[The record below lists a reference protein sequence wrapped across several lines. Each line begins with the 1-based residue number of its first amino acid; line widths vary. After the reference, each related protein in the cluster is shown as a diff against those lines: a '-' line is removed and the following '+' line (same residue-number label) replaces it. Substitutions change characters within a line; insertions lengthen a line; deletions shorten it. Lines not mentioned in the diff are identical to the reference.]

1 MKNAMQN
8 PGPNRLTHPL
18 ETGKMC
24 FLRNEPTDLPQNK
37 WLPEIQHPRFAGF
50 FTPKPPI
57 SPGFAGFSRHP
68 IPASPRPTH
77 KAVKY
82 RTMLRRAPFL
92 LLLALP
98 LASQTLE
105 SNRLEFNRDIRPILA
120 DKCFICHGPDAA
132 TKKVPFRLDREA
144 FAKADLGSAASGKP
158 RHAIVEGNPAAS
170 ILLTRI
176 TTPNDAQ
183 RMPPKY
189 TQSTLS
195 PAEIETLRRWI
206 EQGAK
211 WELHWSLIAPK
222 PVTPPPASKAT
233 WPVNPIDN
241 FILARLDHDHLTPQ
255 PEAPRELLLRRA
267 TFDLTGLPPTPAELD
282 AFLNDKAPG
291 SASNKAFETAVDRLL
306 KSPRYGERMAA
317 RWLDAARYADTNGY
331 QYDGPRDMWRWRDW
345 VIQAFN
351 SNKPYNQFV
360 IEQLAGDLLP
370 GSGSGKP
377 TPDQILAT
385 GFNRN
390 HRINTEDGIVPEE
403 YFVEQVV
410 DRVETTSTVFM
421 GLTLGCARCH
431 NHKYDP
437 LLQKDFYQMFA
448 FFNSLPELGRGM
460 KYGNSPPLMP
470 APTTSQQHQ
479 LDALESKLATA
490 RATLAAREKEIRAA
504 QQIWT
509 ATLKPTRW
517 GPASGLVYT
526 PGPETLTLDGT
537 KPLNAGDIA
546 PFDIAD
552 PFTIA
557 TWLYAEVPQG
567 ATADGSIASR
577 MVDNPTGKG
586 YGVHLNKGHLH
597 FNMTSVWADDAIRV
611 ESEETL
617 SPGQWHHI
625 AVTVDGGRLATGVAA
640 TIDGKSAHL
649 RIENATLYRPLRN
662 AGAIFKDPFL
672 VGGGWGPERRFKG
685 KLEDLRV
692 YNRQL
697 DADELAALALRAP
710 LTDIAAKPE
719 ASRTP
724 AEAFALR
731 AAFLET
737 WGPAKPVAD
746 LKLELSALRRSL
758 PTVMVMQDLPTAR
771 PAFLLERGA
780 YDKPGEPVQ
789 RAVPSPLPQLAPDA
803 PRNRLGLAQWLVDG
817 KNPLTARVAVN
828 RLWQTIFGV
837 GLVKTTED
845 FGVQGE
851 TPSHPEL
858 LDWLATEFVRSGWDV
873 KHLVRLMVTSAAY
886 RQASTATP
894 DLAARDPENRLL
906 ARGPRVRLPAEAIRD
921 QALFAAGLLVEHVGG
936 PSVMPYQP
944 AGLWKETAMQD
955 MNYTQGHGDDLYRR
969 GLYTFWKR
977 TIAPPMMMNFDAAG
991 RETCVVRES
1000 RTDTPMQALN
1010 LMNDTTFI
1018 EAARALGQRMMQAT
1032 PDPVA
1037 RLRYGFRLL
1046 LSRYP
1051 TADETK
1057 ALQASL
1063 NYHRDYFQT
1072 RPAAATKLL
1081 EQGESK
1087 PDPKLAPQELA
1098 AYASIAS
1105 LMLNLDETVTKQ

>member
-1 MKNAMQN
+1 
-8 PGPNRLTHPL
+8 
-18 ETGKMC
+18 
-24 FLRNEPTDLPQNK
+24 
-37 WLPEIQHPRFAGF
+37 
-50 FTPKPPI
+50 
-57 SPGFAGFSRHP
+57 
-68 IPASPRPTH
+68 
-77 KAVKY
+77 
-82 RTMLRRAPFL
+82 MLCRAPL
-92 LLLALP
+92 LLILALP
-98 LASQTLE
+98 LASQTVE
-105 SNRLEFNRDIRPILA
+105 FNRLEFNRDVRPILA

-144 FAKADLGSAASGKP
+144 FAKADLGNGK
-158 RHAIVEGNPAAS
+158 HAIVEGNPAAS

-195 PAEIETLRRWI
+195 PTEIETLRRWI

-211 WELHWSLIAPK
+211 WESHWSLLPPK
-222 PVTPPPASKAT
+222 SVTPPTPSSATKA

-241 FILARLDHDHLTPQ
+241 FILARLDRENLGREHLAPQ
-255 PEAPRELLLRRA
+255 PAAPRELLLRRA

-282 AFLNDKAPG
+282 AFLNDKSPR
-291 SASNKAFETAVDRLL
+291 AFEATIDRLL

-331 QYDGPRDMWRWRDW
+331 QYDGPRDMFRWRDW
-345 VIQAFN
+345 VIDAFN
-351 SNKPYNQFV
+351 TNKPYNQFV
-360 IEQLAGDLLP
+360 VEQLAGDLLP
-370 GSGSGKP
+370 NP
-377 TPDQILAT
+377 TPSQILAT

-403 YFVEQVV
+403 YFVEQIV

-460 KYGNSPPLMP
+460 KYGNTPPLAP
-470 APTTSQQHQ
+470 APT
-479 LDALESKLATA
+479 
-490 RATLAAREKEIRAA
+490 AA
-504 QQIWT
+504 QQQQIT
-509 ATLKPTRW
+509 ALEAKIQNHRDRLRAAEPRLQTAQKLW
-517 GPASGLVYT
+517 ES
-526 PGPETLTLDGT
+526 TLTPTDRWSPPTGLIYNISTELDGKT
-537 KPLNAGDIA
+537 PLNAGDIA

-552 PFTIA
+552 PFTLS
-557 TWLYAEVPQG
+557 TWLFADEK
-567 ATADGSIASR
+567 ADGSIASR

-586 YGVHLNKGHLH
+586 YGLHLNKGHLH
-597 FNMTSVWADDAIRV
+597 FNLTSVWADDAIRL

-617 SPGQWHHI
+617 TPGQWHHI
-625 AVTVDGGRLATGVAA
+625 AVTVDGSRLATGVAA
-640 TIDGKSAHL
+640 RIDGKPARL

-662 AGAIFKDPFL
+662 AGAAFKEPFL

-685 KLEDLRV
+685 KLENLRV

-697 DADELAALALRAP
+697 KPEELDALAIRNPLSELAA
-710 LTDIAAKPE
+710 KPT
-719 ASRTP
+719 RTQT
-724 AEAFALR
+724 EAFILR

-737 WGPAKPVAD
+737 GRLTNSAAPDFQATAKELTA
-746 LKLELSALRRSL
+746 LELELDKLRRAL
-758 PTVMVMQDLPTAR
+758 PTVMVMQDLPTPR
-771 PAFLLERGA
+771 PAFLLVRGA
-780 YDKPGEPVQ
+780 YDKPGDPVQ
-789 RAVPSPLPQLAPDA
+789 REVPSPLPQLAPDA

-828 RLWQTIFGV
+828 RLWQTMFGI

-858 LDWLATEFVRSGWDV
+858 LDWLATEFVRSNWDV

-886 RQASTATP
+886 RQASTAP
-894 DLAARDPENRLL
+894 AELLVRDPENRLL

-921 QALFAAGLLVEHVGG
+921 QALFAAGLLTEHVGG
-936 PSVMPYQP
+936 PSTMPYQP

-955 MNYTQGHGDDLYRR
+955 MNYTQSHGDDLYRR
-969 GLYTFWKR
+969 GLYTYWKR

-1010 LMNDTTFI
+1010 LMNDVTFL
-1018 EAARALGQRMMQAT
+1018 EAARALGQRMMNTSADPAT
-1032 PDPVA
+1032 

-1051 TADETK
+1051 TPDETK
-1057 ALQASL
+1057 ALEASL

-1087 PDPKLAPQELA
+1087 PDPKLNPQELA
-1098 AYASIAS
+1098 AYASVAS
-1105 LMLNLDETVTKQ
+1105 LMLNLDEAVTKQ

>member
-1 MKNAMQN
+1 MNNATQIQ
-8 PGPNRLTHPL
+8 GPNRLAFPL
-18 ETGKMC
+18 ETLKIC
-24 FLRNEPTDLPQNK
+24 FSSNEPRDLHENK
-37 WLPEIQHPRFAGF
+37 GHLHFQHPHFAGF
-50 FTPKPPI
+50 FTSKTPI
-57 SPGFAGFSRHP
+57 SPGFAGFLRHP
-68 IPASPRPTH
+68 IPASPHTPA

-82 RTMLRRAPFL
+82 KAMLCRAPFL
-92 LLLALP
+92 LILALP
-98 LASQTLE
+98 LASQTVE
-105 SNRLEFNRDIRPILA
+105 FNRLEFNRDIRPILA

-144 FAKADLGSAASGKP
+144 FAKADLGGGAPGKS

-195 PAEIETLRRWI
+195 PTEIETLRRWI

-211 WELHWSLIAPK
+211 WESHWSLLTPKAVAP
-222 PVTPPPASKAT
+222 PTPSSANKA
-233 WPVNPIDN
+233 WPVNAIDN
-241 FILARLDHDHLTPQ
+241 FILARLDRENLGHDHLSPQ
-255 PEAPRELLLRRA
+255 PEAPRDLLLRRA

-282 AFLNDKAPG
+282 AFLNDKSPR
-291 SASNKAFETAVDRLL
+291 AFETAVDRLL
-306 KSPRYGERMAA
+306 KSPRYGERMAT

-331 QYDGPRDMWRWRDW
+331 QYDGPRDMFRWRDW
-345 VIQAFN
+345 VIDAFN
-351 SNKPYNQFV
+351 TNKPYNQFV
-360 IEQLAGDLLP
+360 VEQLAGDLLP
-370 GSGSGKP
+370 NP
-377 TPDQILAT
+377 RPDQILAT

-403 YFVEQVV
+403 YFVEQIV

-460 KYGNSPPLMP
+460 KYGNTPPLAP
-470 APTTSQQHQ
+470 APTPAQQQ
-479 LDALESKLATA
+479 QIAALESKLNAA
-490 RATLAAREKEIRAA
+490 RATLAAQESTIRAA
-504 QQIWT
+504 QKTWSQN
-509 ATLKPTRW
+509 LKPLRW
-517 GPASGLVYT
+517 GPANGLVYT
-526 PGPETLTLDGT
+526 ADQVALDGA

-552 PFTIA
+552 PFTIS
-557 TWLYAEVPQG
+557 TWLYAEASPG
-567 ATADGSIASR
+567 TPADGSLASR

-625 AVTVDGGRLATGVAA
+625 AVTVDGSRLATGVAA
-640 TIDGKSAHL
+640 TIDGKPAHL
-649 RIENATLYRPLRN
+649 RLENATLYRPLRN
-662 AGAIFKDPFL
+662 AGNAFKEPFL
-672 VGGGWGPERRFKG
+672 IGGGWGPERRFKG
-685 KLEDLRV
+685 KLEQFRI
-692 YNRQL
+692 YSRQL
-697 DADELAALALRAP
+697 EPAELAALAVRESLP
-710 LTDIAAKPE
+710 EIAARPTP
-719 ASRTP
+719 SP
-724 AEAFALR
+724 AEAFILR
-731 AAFLET
+731 TAFLET
-737 WGPAKPVAD
+737 WAPAKPVAELQAELD
-746 LKLELSALRRSL
+746 KLKRGL
-758 PTVMVMQDLPTAR
+758 PTVMVMQDLPTPR
-771 PAFLLERGA
+771 PAFLLVRGA
-780 YDKPGEPVQ
+780 YDKPGDPVQ
-789 RAVPSPLPQLAPDA
+789 RAVPSPLPQLPPDA

-828 RLWQTIFGV
+828 RLWQTIFGI

-858 LDWLATEFVRSGWDV
+858 LDWLATEFVRSNWDV

-886 RQASTATP
+886 RQSSTTP
-894 DLAARDPENRLL
+894 PELLALDPENRLL

-921 QALFAAGLLVEHVGG
+921 QALFASGLLAEHIGG

-955 MNYTQGHGDDLYRR
+955 MNYTQSHGDDLYRR

-1010 LMNDTTFI
+1010 LMNDVTFI
-1018 EAARALGQRMMQAT
+1018 EAARALGQRMMQAA
-1032 PDPVA
+1032 PAPAD

-1051 TADETK
+1051 SADETK
-1057 ALQASL
+1057 ALEASL

-1087 PDPKLAPQELA
+1087 PDPKLNPQELA
-1098 AYASIAS
+1098 AYASVAS
-1105 LMLNLDETVTKQ
+1105 LMLNLDEAVTKQ